1 MLYVCKSIEY
11 LLCNME
17 SPSTFAWNKLR
28 NFNWQII
35 NKTLKYYTL

>member
-1 MLYVCKSIEY
+1 
-11 LLCNME
+11 ME

-35 NKTLKYYTL
+35 NKTLKYYTLNSYLIDGLI